1 MFMYYNILY
10 SMCLS
15 AFALGLVGARG
26 LVLGPAL
33 PPIAL
38 NFAARAPP
46 RSLHMQS
53 ELPITASS
61 SLAEMRAL
69 IADRGLLIKTTGKG
83 RTKKVIFN
91 ELTALCSSAEGCDAS
106 AEAKGAN
113 MVTVGVPAA
122 EVAEAVNAA
131 KAAERDAGQEAVA
144 AGMEVVA
151 KAAFALEAAD
161 VTAKAAEA
169 EAAEAE
175 AELAEFAADCEA
187 QAQADAAAEAAEAE
201 VAEAEAAEAEAAE
214 AEAELAEFAADC
226 EAQAQANAAAEA
238 AEETARVAS
247 EQAAAAQKVI
257 GLTPRGGLDER
268 PWWDQKTPF

>member
-1 MFMYYNILY
+1 
-10 SMCLS
+10 MCLS

-69 IADRGLLIKTTGKG
+69 IADRAALLIKTTGKG

-238 AEETARVAS
+238 AEEAARVAS

>member
-201 VAEAEAAEAEAAE
+201 VAEAEAAEAEA
-214 AEAELAEFAADC
+214 ELAEFAADC